1 MAVAAGMA
9 VAGAAGTAVAGA
21 AGTAVAGA
29 GAAGAWV
36 AAGAQAASAVAPTVR
51 LAQVKNWRRESFLEV
66 ISYFLL
72 LGNIGNL
79 IEKLITHL

>member
-1 MAVAAGMA
+1 MAVAGAAGMA
-9 VAGAAGTAVAGA
+9 VAGAAGMAVAGA
-21 AGTAVAGA
+21 AGAWVA
-29 GAAGAWV
+29 V

-51 LAQVKNWRRESFLEV
+51 LAQVKNWRRETFLEV